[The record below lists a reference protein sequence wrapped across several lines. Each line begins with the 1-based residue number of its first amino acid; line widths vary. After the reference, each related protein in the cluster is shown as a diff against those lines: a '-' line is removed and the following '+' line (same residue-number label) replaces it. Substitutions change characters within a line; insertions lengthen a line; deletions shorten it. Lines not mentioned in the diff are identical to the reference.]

1 MEHFDIDIDK
11 VSGKILHE
19 LLQYR
24 RRFPESAHTIEHEEN
39 SVSEVQLPRIRA
51 FVAQGKPIECILP
64 AFPTKSP
71 NPRKVLGTMPDMAE
85 KLSLIF
91 LNSLCQR
98 IQLYYPPGANIVIC
112 SDGHVFS
119 DLIHVDDKTITQY
132 QLEIERLLHE
142 LGATN
147 LSVFNLGNVESLT
160 QYTSHYDQ
168 LRELLVSRYASSTE
182 DIKETLKESE
192 EGVQLYRAIT
202 RFLYEDS
209 LLPEYTG
216 SKNALQKDARQRAV
230 GVIQRSWAWGNLL
243 AEQFPLAI
251 RLSIHPQPAD
261 SIKIGIHMMPTR
273 DDWLTPWHGVAANIN
288 GQFVL
293 MKSDEVKKMQG
304 KLVEIR
310 GVPSHYVIEAL
321 SEGKQKVE
329 PLTAEIER

>member
-1 MEHFDIDIDK
+1 MERLDIEE
-11 VSGKILHE
+11 VSNKILHE

-24 RRFPESAHTIEHEEN
+24 RRFPESEHTLQDEEKR
-39 SVSEVQLPRIRA
+39 VSEVQLPRIRA
-51 FVAQGKPIECILP
+51 FVEQGKPIECILP

-71 NPRKVLGTMPDMAE
+71 NPRKVLGKMPDMAE

-119 DLIHVDDKTITQY
+119 DLIHVDDNTITYY
-132 QLEIERLLHE
+132 QLEIEKLLHE
-142 LGATN
+142 LGATH

-160 QYTSHYDQ
+160 QYTNDYDQ
-168 LRELLVSRYASSTE
+168 LRELLVSRYAQSIE
-182 DIKETLKESE
+182 EIKEELKKTE

-216 SKNALQKDARQRAV
+216 SKNALQKDARQRSA

-251 RLSIHPQPAD
+251 RLSIHPQPMD
-261 SIKIGIHMMPTR
+261 SIKMGIHMMPTR

-293 MKSDEVKKMQG
+293 MKSDEVKKMNG
-304 KLVEIR
+304 KLIEIR
-310 GVPSHYVIEAL
+310 GVPSHYLIET
-321 SEGKQKVE
+321 
-329 PLTAEIER
+329 PLAGNRQTESQTATA

>member
-1 MEHFDIDIDK
+1 MEHFDIEKI
-11 VSGKILHE
+11 SEKILHE

-24 RRFPESAHTIEHEEN
+24 RRFPTSEYTIEYEEQY
-39 SVSEVQLPRIRA
+39 VAVVQLPRIRA
-51 FVAQGKPIECILP
+51 FVKQSKTIQCILP

-71 NPRKVLGTMPDMAE
+71 NPRKVLGTVPDMAE

-119 DLIHVDDKTITQY
+119 DLIRVNDETVTHY
-132 QLEIERLLHE
+132 QLELEKLLHE

-147 LSVFNLGNVESLT
+147 LSVFTLSNVELFS
-160 QYTSHYDQ
+160 QYTNDYNK
-168 LRELLVSRYASSTE
+168 LRNLLVNSYAFSSE
-182 DIKETLKESE
+182 KVKSILKGSE
-192 EGVQLYRAIT
+192 EGIQLYRAIT

-209 LLPEYTG
+209 LLPEYVG
-216 SKNALQKDARQRAV
+216 SKNALQKDARQRAI
-230 GVIQRSWAWGNLL
+230 GVIQRSWAWGHLL
-243 AEQFPLAI
+243 AGLFPDAI
-251 RLSIHPQPAD
+251 RLSIHPQPIN

-288 GQFVL
+288 GQFIL
-293 MKSDEVKKMQG
+293 MKSDEVKKMKG

-310 GVPSHYVIEAL
+310 GIPSHYVIDEVEEA
-321 SEGKQKVE
+321 SQNQTF
-329 PLTAEIER
+329 LTVASSAQ

>member
-1 MEHFDIDIDK
+1 MEHLDIEE
-11 VSGKILHE
+11 VSDKILHE

-24 RRFPESAHTIEHEEN
+24 RRFPESEYTLQDEEKK
-39 SVSEVQLPRIRA
+39 VSEVQLPRIRA
-51 FVAQGKPIECILP
+51 FVEQGKPIECILP

-71 NPRKVLGTMPDMAE
+71 NPRKVLGKMPDMAE

-119 DLIHVDDKTITQY
+119 DLILVDDDTITHY
-132 QLEIERLLHE
+132 QLEIEKLLHE
-142 LGATN
+142 LGATH

-160 QYTSHYDQ
+160 QYTNDYDQ
-168 LRELLVSRYASSTE
+168 LRELLVSRYASSIE
-182 DIKETLKESE
+182 EIKEELKKTE

-216 SKNALQKDARQRAV
+216 SKNALQKDARQRSA

-251 RLSIHPQPAD
+251 RLSIHPQPVD

-293 MKSDEVKKMQG
+293 MKSDEVKKMNG
-304 KLVEIR
+304 KLIEIR
-310 GVPSHYVIEAL
+310 GVPSHYVIEMS
-321 SEGKQKVE
+321 SEENPQTE
-329 PLTAEIER
+329 FQTATA

>member
-1 MEHFDIDIDK
+1 MEHLDVEK
-11 VSGKILHE
+11 VSSKILHE

-24 RRFPESAHTIEHEEN
+24 RRFSESEHTIEYEEQK
-39 SVSEVQLPRIRA
+39 VSEVQLPRIRA
-51 FVAQGKPIECILP
+51 FVEQGKAVECILP

-119 DLIHVDDKTITQY
+119 DLIHVDDETITHY
-132 QLEIERLLHE
+132 QLEIEKLLHE

-160 QYTSHYDQ
+160 QYTSNYDQ
-168 LRELLVSRYASSTE
+168 LRELLVNGYASSVE
-182 DIKETLKESE
+182 EIKATLKESE
-192 EGVQLYRAIT
+192 EGLQLYRAIT

-209 LLPEYTG
+209 LLPGYDG
-216 SKNALQKDARQRAV
+216 SKTALQKDARQRAV

-251 RLSIHPQPAD
+251 RLSIHPQPVD

-310 GVPSHYVIEAL
+310 GVPSHYMIEAV
-321 SEGKQKVE
+321 SEQNQQAA
-329 PLTAEIER
+329 PLAVAPQEQ

>member
-1 MEHFDIDIDK
+1 MEHFDIEK
-11 VSGKILHE
+11 VSNKILHE

-24 RRFPESAHTIEHEEN
+24 RRFPGSEHSLQYEEKR
-39 SVSEVQLPRIRA
+39 VSEVQLPRIRA
-51 FVAQGKPIECILP
+51 FVEQGKPIECILP

-71 NPRKVLGTMPDMAE
+71 NPRKVLGKMPDMAE

-91 LNSLCQR
+91 LNSFCQR

-119 DLIHVDDKTITQY
+119 DLIRVDDNTITHY
-132 QLEIERLLHE
+132 QLEIEKLLQE
-142 LGATN
+142 LGATH

-160 QYTSHYDQ
+160 QYTNDYDQ
-168 LRELLVSRYASSTE
+168 LRELLVSRYASSIE
-182 DIKETLKESE
+182 EIKATLKENE

-216 SKNALQKDARQRAV
+216 SKNALQKDARQRSV

-251 RLSIHPQPAD
+251 RLSIHPQSVD

-293 MKSDEVKKMQG
+293 MKSDEVKRMQG
-304 KLVEIR
+304 QLIEIR
-310 GVPSHYVIEAL
+310 GVPSHYVINGIPEENQQTKSLKAA
-321 SEGKQKVE
+321 Q
-329 PLTAEIER
+329 AE